1 MIKAS
6 ITYYK
11 KGSFNKIHLN
21 FTKKEFEKVKKDVLD
36 IKESE
41 YITSASGEF
50 SAYMASN
57 KSEDLKSLSSVL

>member
-21 FTKKEFEKVKKDVLD
+21 FTKKEFEKVKKDVVKTNYDGSLVLKNGD
-36 IKESE
+36 IVEIHK
-41 YITSASGEF
+41 
-50 SAYMASN
+50 
-57 KSEDLKSLSSVL
+57 